1 MIIKEAGTSYDKD
14 KIAITTI
21 CSHSSLQIFHGARQ
35 EGFRTIGICT
45 KERKKLYSS
54 FPLASPDRLIVVEQF
69 SDLLKDHIQEEL
81 LQENA
86 IIIPHGSFVEY
97 VGAKEILSS
106 FCVPIFGNKAVLRWE
121 SDRNKQREWLVEA
134 KITVPKAY
142 TDLSSIDVP
151 VIAKLSGAKGGK
163 GLVSARNGQEL
174 SSKLDNKILDHYT
187 IQEYIFGTRYYP
199 HYFYSQIH
207 SRLEILGIDRRDET
221 DIDEIYR
228 YNDLIDHPPTYVVV
242 GNRPLVVRESLLE
255 KIMNY
260 GEGLVETSR
269 RLFSPGLFGPFCL
282 EMVCTSAME
291 FVAFEVS
298 ARIVAG
304 TNLYPLGSPYSPYY
318 FAEEMSTGRRIAR
331 EIREAVTQSRLEEVI
346 S

>member
-1 MIIKEAGTSYDKD
+1 MINK
-14 KIAITTI
+14 KIAADYDTEKISIATI
-21 CSHSSLQIFHGARQ
+21 CSHSSLQIIHGARQ

-45 KERKKLYSS
+45 KEREKLYSS

-69 SDLLKDHIQEEL
+69 ADMLQDNIQEEL
-81 LQENA
+81 LRENT

-97 VGAKEILSS
+97 VGAEEILSS
-106 FCVPIFGNKAVLRWE
+106 FHVPCFGNKEVLPWE
-121 SDRNKQREWLVEA
+121 SDRAKQREWMLSA
-134 KITVPKAY
+134 DIAVPKAY
-142 TDLSSIDVP
+142 SGLSSVDGP
-151 VIAKLSGAKGGK
+151 VVAKLSGAKGGR

-174 SSKLDNKILDHYT
+174 AAKLGVKMLDQYT

-207 SRLEILGIDRRDET
+207 SRLEMLGIDRRDET

-228 YNDLIDHPPTYVVV
+228 HSDFINRPPSYVVV
-242 GNRPLVVRESLLE
+242 GNRPLVVRESLLG
-255 KIMNY
+255 KIMDY
-260 GEGLVETSR
+260 GEGLVEASR
-269 RLFSPGLFGPFCL
+269 RLFPPGLFGPFCL
-282 EMVCTSAME
+282 EMVCKADME

-331 EIREAVTQSRLEEVI
+331 EIREAVTQNRLKEII

>member
-1 MIIKEAGTSYDKD
+1 MINKRIKIDYDKE

-45 KERKKLYSS
+45 KEQERLYSS
-54 FPLASPDRLIVVEQF
+54 FPLASPDRLIVVERF
-69 SDLLKDHIQEEL
+69 ADLLQENIQEEL
-81 LQENA
+81 LRENA

-97 VGAKEILSS
+97 VGATEILSS
-106 FCVPIFGNKAVLRWE
+106 FSVPLFGNKAVLPWE
-121 SDRNKQREWLVEA
+121 SDRAKQREWMLSAEIA
-134 KITVPKAY
+134 VPKAY
-142 TDLSSIDVP
+142 SDIAAVDGP
-151 VIAKLSGAKGGK
+151 VIAKLSGAKGGR

-174 SSKLDNKILDHYT
+174 ANKLDAKMLDQYT
-187 IQEYIFGTRYYP
+187 IQEYIFGSRYYP
-199 HYFYSQIH
+199 HYFYSQIR

-221 DIDEIYR
+221 DIDELYR
-228 YNDLIDHPPTYVVV
+228 YRDFIDHPPSYVVV
-242 GNRPLVVRESLLE
+242 GNQPLVVRESLLG
-255 KIMNY
+255 KIMKY

-282 EMVCTSAME
+282 EMVCTADMK

-318 FAEEMSTGRRIAR
+318 FTEAMSTGRRIAR
-331 EIREAVTQSRLEEVI
+331 EIREAASQNRLDEII